1 MAVLSSQEIIGIAK
15 QTAFGT
21 IPSTPTTDYSLVPV
35 AAGGFSASETFENI
49 MDTGRRGSNA
59 MDYQSYQ
66 GVGSTEIT
74 LEFPMMWGND
84 TGGVGTTGS
93 VLGILLR
100 NFLSTGT
107 ETASSGTAGGDNT
120 PYRAEIV
127 DGASGGT
134 LANWNNWFR
143 LRNRESAEY
152 LAISRTLLGGNTT
165 DAVYTDCRVTEISIT
180 ANAGE
185 GPVMVSASLI
195 GQIASLDSNEV
206 TPGYGTIS
214 DKVVLGWRNDL
225 IATSS
230 AIEGTAAGASST
242 PYQNI
247 LFGLDVYDT
256 TVSNTKN
263 RLISFDLTM
272 SREGTPVY
280 SLANSK
286 EYQDIYL
293 GPLEVT
299 YSAVAQLDARD
310 QARIRGFRTT
320 AGDSSPNTRYNTRIS
335 FTQGTAYNDL
345 TARALSIGIADS
357 TPLEAP
363 MEIDTSGAYATL
375 SMSGRALATNDD
387 LELSSADYDSTNAF
401 DKSPVEIQITELGAN
416 NSDAP
421 PTYS

>member
-1 MAVLSSQEIIGIAK
+1 
-15 QTAFGT
+15 
-21 IPSTPTTDYSLVPV
+21 
-35 AAGGFSASETFENI
+35 
-49 MDTGRRGSNA
+49 
-59 MDYQSYQ
+59 
-66 GVGSTEIT
+66 
-74 LEFPMMWGND
+74 
-84 TGGVGTTGS
+84 
-93 VLGILLR
+93 
-100 NFLSTGT
+100 
-107 ETASSGTAGGDNT
+107 
-120 PYRAEIV
+120 
-127 DGASGGT
+127 
-134 LANWNNWFR
+134 
-143 LRNRESAEY
+143 
-152 LAISRTLLGGNTT
+152 
-165 DAVYTDCRVTEISIT
+165 
-180 ANAGE
+180 
-185 GPVMVSASLI
+185 
-195 GQIASLDSNEV
+195 
-206 TPGYGTIS
+206 
-214 DKVVLGWRNDL
+214 
-225 IATSS
+225 
-230 AIEGTAAGASST
+230 
-242 PYQNI
+242 
-247 LFGLDVYDT
+247 
-256 TVSNTKN
+256 
-263 RLISFDLTM
+263 M

-320 AGDSSPNTRYNTRIS
+320 AGDSFPNTRYNTRIS

-387 LELSSADYDSTNAF
+387 LELSSADYDSTNAY